1 MNKTQKFIS
10 LLFAVL
16 TMAAVFSCKEDDKI
30 SYMPTWKGFDYSPR
44 PVVLGDSVTIVAQQ
58 GEIGNLIYKAVY
70 TWTAVYHIQKT
81 DGADST
87 VTLKKTNT
95 VVYDNDPSDPTVKFL
110 IPRDVTSRNF
120 SVSFKGE
127 YHYSASGVQ
136 ADDGSLATQ
145 TGYGSLHRSQSST
158 LYGISNGTL
167 TIPLP

>member
-1 MNKTQKFIS
+1 MNKTLKFIP
-10 LLFAVL
+10 LLL
-16 TMAAVFSCKEDDKI
+16 AAVAALVVSSCKEDEKL

-58 GEIGNLIYKAVY
+58 AELGNLIYKAVY
-70 TWTAVYHIQKT
+70 TWTAVYHVQKS

-87 VTLKKTNT
+87 VTLNKATT
-95 VVYDNDPSDPTVKFL
+95 VVYDYDPSDPTVKFL
-110 IPRDVTSRNF
+110 IPRDVTSRNLT
-120 SVSFKGE
+120 VTFKGE
-127 YHYSASGVQ
+127 YHYSANGMQ

-145 TGYGSLHRSQSST
+145 TGSGSLHRSQSSA